1 MATKFD
7 FKKHSN
13 IDFDALLKEAR
24 EKRLALNAEMQKNAY
39 DVKSA
44 SHLKALRDEYGA
56 WIKENITDRGISCA
70 VDMYT
75 GIPKSLSITVAV
87 AE

>member
-24 EKRLALNAEMQKNAY
+24 EKRLALYAEMQKNAY
-39 DVKSA
+39 NAKSA
-44 SHLKALRDEYGA
+44 LHFKALRDEYET
-56 WIKENITDRGISCA
+56 WIKENITDRGIDCMI
-70 VDMYT
+70 DMYT

>member
-24 EKRLALNAEMQKNAY
+24 EKRLALYAEMQKNAY
-39 DVKSA
+39 NVESA
-44 SHLKALRDEYGA
+44 FHLKALKNEYAA
-56 WIKENITDRGISCA
+56 WIKENITDRGIDCT

-75 GIPKSLSITVAV
+75 GIPKSLSITVAAV
-87 AE
+87 E